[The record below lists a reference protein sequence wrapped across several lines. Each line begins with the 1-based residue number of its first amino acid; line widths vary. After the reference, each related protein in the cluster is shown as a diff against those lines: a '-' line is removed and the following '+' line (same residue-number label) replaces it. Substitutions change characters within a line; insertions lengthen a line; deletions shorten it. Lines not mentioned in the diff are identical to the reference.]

1 MGLLI
6 LFALLALFTSFCCSI
21 MEAVILS
28 ASESWAEMKSNE
40 IKNKKSATRL
50 LNLKSNI
57 DRPLSAIL
65 TLNTIA
71 NTVGAAGVGAQATK
85 VFGNAYFGL
94 VSAIL
99 TFLILFFAEIIPKT
113 IGAIYWQKLAFI
125 TAKIISIII
134 IIVFPF
140 VLVAERIS
148 KLISKNKKI
157 IKISREE
164 IAVLT
169 NMGTREGIFKESE
182 NIIINNLI
190 KLKSIKVK
198 SILTPRTV
206 LAIADENMP
215 IKNFTSNKELLQYS
229 RIPVYSGSQDN
240 ITGYV
245 LKYNVFENLASGN
258 TNIKM
263 SQLKRPIPISYE
275 NFSVSAIF
283 EMFLEKK
290 EHISLVVN
298 EYGDIEGVVSME
310 DIIETLLGLEITD
323 EMDHNTDLQEFAKE
337 KWKIRAKKLNIL
349 VDDNEKQKEQKSKE
363 ADNDTN
369 NQGEIENTL

>member
-1 MGLLI
+1 MLLLI
-6 LFALLALFTSFCCSI
+6 IFALIALIISFCCSI

-28 ASESWAEMKSNE
+28 ASESWAEMKSHDTRYT
-40 IKNKKSATRL
+40 ISAERL
-50 LNLKSNI
+50 LRLKSNI

-71 NTVGAAGVGAQATK
+71 NTIGAAGVGAQATK
-85 VFGNAYFGL
+85 VFGNAYFGI

-99 TFLILFFAEIIPKT
+99 TFLVLIFAEIIPKT
-113 IGAIYWQKLAFI
+113 IGAIYWQKLAFV
-125 TAKIISIII
+125 TAKIINILVV
-134 IIVFPF
+134 IVFPF
-140 VLVAERIS
+140 VFISEKIS
-148 KLISKNKKI
+148 KFISKNKKI
-157 IKISREE
+157 VKVSREE

-169 NMGTREGIFKESE
+169 NMGTRHGVFKESE
-182 NIIINNLI
+182 NVIINNLI

-215 IKNFTSNKELLQYS
+215 IKEFTSHKELMQYS
-229 RIPVYSGSQDN
+229 RIPIYSGSLDN
-240 ITGYV
+240 ITGFV
-245 LKYNVFENLASGN
+245 LKYNVLEQLAAGNINL
-258 TNIKM
+258 KM
-263 SQLKRPIPISYE
+263 LQLKRPIIISYE
-275 NFSVSAIF
+275 NFSVSSMF
-283 EMFLEKK
+283 EIFLEKK

-337 KWKIRAKKLNIL
+337 KWKIRAKKLNIF
-349 VDDNEKQKEQKSKE
+349 VDDVEKENEQIRRENEEDQS
-363 ADNDTN
+363 NT
-369 NQGEIENTL
+369 GEIENTL